1 MKDPCNIIQCS
12 VKLFFISAT
21 LSKAFRSAP
30 LELGNVPMIEARS
43 GAERRGNYEYLEK
56 LQCSSGVPII
66 VKIVP
71 LRSVGTG
78 KCTND

>member
-12 VKLFFISAT
+12 VKLFFISGT

-43 GAERRGNYEYLEK
+43 GAERRRNNEYLEK

-78 KCTND
+78 Q

>member
-78 KCTND
+78 Q

>member
-43 GAERRGNYEYLEK
+43 GAERGNNEYLEK

-66 VKIVP
+66 VKSVP
-71 LRSVGTG
+71 LRSIGTG
-78 KCTND
+78 KRTND

>member
-43 GAERRGNYEYLEK
+43 GAERRGNNEYLEK

-66 VKIVP
+66 VKSVP
-71 LRSVGTG
+71 LGSVGTG
-78 KCTND
+78 Q

>member
-1 MKDPCNIIQCS
+1 MFPS
-12 VKLFFISAT
+12 

-43 GAERRGNYEYLEK
+43 GAEWRGNNEYLEK

-66 VKIVP
+66 VKSVP

-78 KCTND
+78 Q